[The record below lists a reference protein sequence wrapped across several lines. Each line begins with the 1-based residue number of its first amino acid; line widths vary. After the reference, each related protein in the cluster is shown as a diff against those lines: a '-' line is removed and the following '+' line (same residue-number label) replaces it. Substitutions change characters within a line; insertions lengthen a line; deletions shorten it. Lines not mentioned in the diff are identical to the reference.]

1 MVSARNFDMDVLR
14 TFVTGV
20 RFGSFARAAE
30 ALGRTP
36 PAVSLQM
43 RKLSELS
50 GQTLFVKQGRGLALT
65 DAGAALYD
73 YAVRILELND
83 EAMMMLGSS
92 RSLDGWLRLGIP
104 QDLAETS
111 LPPVLG
117 RFCRAHPKLRV
128 EARVDRG
135 AKLVA
140 AVERGDL
147 DMAVAWGGTR
157 SAHCRHIA
165 SHPVVWIAAAGYELP
180 GDEPVPLIA
189 FDPPCSFRAAAVGA
203 LEAAGLEWRQ
213 VFASP
218 GLAGLWAA
226 VTAGLGVT
234 VRTPVG
240 MPAHLRVLEAS
251 QGGLPALGPV
261 ELMLHT
267 AEAVP
272 PPPVARLRDILL
284 EMLTAGSPQTA
295 GIALLD

>member
-1 MVSARNFDMDVLR
+1 MVSSRNFDMDVLR

-20 RFGSFARAAE
+20 RFGSFAKAAE

-36 PAVSLQM
+36 PAVSLQLK
-43 RKLSELS
+43 KLSDLS
-50 GQTLFVKQGRGLALT
+50 GQTLFTKQGRGLALT
-65 DAGAALYD
+65 DAGEALYD
-73 YAVRILELND
+73 YAVRILDLND

-92 RSLDGWLRLGIP
+92 RALDGWLRIGIP
-104 QDLAETS
+104 QDFAETS

-117 RFCRAHPKLRV
+117 RFSRAHPKLRV

-147 DMAVAWGGTR
+147 DMAVTWGGQR

-165 SHPVVWIAAAGYELP
+165 THPIVWIAAADYDLP
-180 GDEPVPLIA
+180 PGEPVPLIA
-189 FDPPCSFRAAAVGA
+189 FDPPCSFRAAAVDA
-203 LEAAGLEWRQ
+203 LSATARDWRQ

-234 VRTPVG
+234 IRTTTAVP
-240 MPAHLRVLEAS
+240 PHLRVLDPERA
-251 QGGLPALGPV
+251 GLPTLGSV
-261 ELMLHT
+261 DLMLHT
-267 AEAVP
+267 AEATP
-272 PPPVARLRDILL
+272 AAPVSRLRDILL
-284 EMLTAGSPQTA
+284 EMLVVPS
-295 GIALLD
+295 

>member
-1 MVSARNFDMDVLR
+1 MVSFRNFDMDVLR
-14 TFVTGV
+14 TFVAGV
-20 RFGSFARAAE
+20 RFGSFAKAAE

-36 PAVSLQM
+36 PAVSLQLK
-43 RKLSELS
+43 KLSDLS
-50 GQTLFVKQGRGLALT
+50 GQTLFTKQGRGLALT
-65 DAGAALYD
+65 DAGEALYD

-92 RSLDGWLRLGIP
+92 RSLDGWLRIGIP
-104 QDLAETS
+104 QDFAETS

-117 RFCRAHPKLRV
+117 RFSRAHPKLRV

-147 DMAVAWGGTR
+147 DMAVTWGGQR

-165 SHPVVWIAAAGYELP
+165 THPIVWIAAADYDLP
-180 GDEPVPLIA
+180 PGEPVPLIA
-189 FDPPCSFRAAAVGA
+189 FDPPCSFRAAAVDA
-203 LEAAGLEWRQ
+203 LSATGRDWRQ

-234 VRTPVG
+234 IRTTTAVP
-240 MPAHLRVLEAS
+240 PHLRVLDLERA
-251 QGGLPALGPV
+251 GLPTLGSV
-261 ELMLHT
+261 DLMLHT

-272 PPPVARLRDILL
+272 AAPVSRLRDILL
-284 EMLTAGSPQTA
+284 EMLVVPS
-295 GIALLD
+295 

>member
-1 MVSARNFDMDVLR
+1 MVSPRNFDMDVLR

-20 RFGSFARAAE
+20 RLGSFAKAAE

-36 PAVSLQM
+36 PAVSLQLK
-43 RKLSELS
+43 KLSDVS
-50 GQTLFVKQGRGLALT
+50 GQTLFIKQGRGLALT
-65 DAGAALYD
+65 DAGEALYD
-73 YAVRILELND
+73 YAVRILDLND

-92 RSLDGWLRLGIP
+92 RALDGWLRLGIP
-104 QDLAETS
+104 QDFAETS

-117 RFCRAHPKLRV
+117 RFSRAHPKLRV

-147 DMAVAWGGTR
+147 DMAVTWGGTR

-165 SHPVVWIAAAGYELP
+165 THPIAWIAAADYELP
-180 GDEPVPLIA
+180 AGEPVPLIA
-189 FDPPCSFRAAAVGA
+189 FDPPCSFRAAAVDA
-203 LEAAGLEWRQ
+203 LVAAGRDWRQ

-234 VRTPVG
+234 IRTTTG
-240 MPAHLRVLEAS
+240 MPSHLRALDPERA
-251 QGGLPALGPV
+251 GLPSLGSV
-261 ELMLHT
+261 DLMLHT

-272 PPPVARLRDILL
+272 PAPVSRLRDILL
-284 EMLTAGSPQTA
+284 EMLVIQ
-295 GIALLD
+295 I

>member
-20 RFGSFARAAE
+20 RLGSFAKAAE

-36 PAVSLQM
+36 PAVSLQL
-43 RKLSELS
+43 RKLSDLS
-50 GQTLFVKQGRGLALT
+50 GQTLFTRQGRGLALT
-65 DAGAALYD
+65 DAGEALYD
-73 YAVRILELND
+73 YAVRILDLND

-104 QDLAETS
+104 QDFAETS

-117 RFCRAHPKLRV
+117 RFSRAHPKLRV

-147 DMAVAWGGTR
+147 DMAVTWGGPR
-157 SAHCRHIA
+157 SLHCQHVA
-165 SHPVVWIAAAGYELP
+165 THPIVWIAAADYALP
-180 GDEPVPLIA
+180 AKEAVPLIA
-189 FDPPCSFRAAAVGA
+189 FDPPCSFRTAAVDA
-203 LEAAGLEWRQ
+203 LSAARREWRQ

-234 VRTPVG
+234 IRTTAG
-240 MPAHLRVLEAS
+240 MPPHLRVLDPERA
-251 QGGLPALGPV
+251 GLPVLGSV
-261 ELMLHT
+261 DLMLHT
-267 AEAVP
+267 AEAMP
-272 PPPVARLRDILL
+272 SAPVLRLRDILL
-284 EMLTAGSPQTA
+284 DMLASPS
-295 GIALLD
+295 

>member
-1 MVSARNFDMDVLR
+1 MVSSRNFDMDVLR

-20 RFGSFARAAE
+20 RFGSFAKAAE

-36 PAVSLQM
+36 PAVSLQLK
-43 RKLSELS
+43 KLSDLS
-50 GQTLFVKQGRGLALT
+50 GQTLFTKQGRGLALT
-65 DAGAALYD
+65 DAGEALYD

-92 RSLDGWLRLGIP
+92 RSLDGWLRIGIP
-104 QDLAETS
+104 QDFAETS

-117 RFCRAHPKLRV
+117 RFSRAHPKLRV

-147 DMAVAWGGTR
+147 DMAVTWGGQK

-165 SHPVVWIAAAGYELP
+165 THPIVWIAAADYELP
-180 GDEPVPLIA
+180 PGEPVPLIA
-189 FDPPCSFRAAAVGA
+189 FDPPCSFRAAAVDA
-203 LEAAGLEWRQ
+203 LSAAGRDWRQ

-234 VRTPVG
+234 IRTTTG
-240 MPAHLRVLEAS
+240 MPPHLRVLDPERA
-251 QGGLPALGPV
+251 GLPALGNV
-261 ELMLHT
+261 DLMLHT

-272 PPPVARLRDILL
+272 AAPVSRLRDILL
-284 EMLTAGSPQTA
+284 EMLVVPS
-295 GIALLD
+295 

>member
-1 MVSARNFDMDVLR
+1 MVPARSFDMDVLR

-20 RFGSFARAAE
+20 RLGSFAKAAE

-36 PAVSLQM
+36 PAVSLQLK
-43 RKLSELS
+43 KLSDVS
-50 GQTLFVKQGRGLALT
+50 GQTLFTKQGRGLALT
-65 DAGAALYD
+65 DAGEALYD
-73 YAVRILELND
+73 YALRILELND

-92 RSLDGWLRLGIP
+92 RTLDGWLRIGIP
-104 QDLAETS
+104 QDFAETS

-117 RFCRAHPKLRV
+117 RFSRAHPKVRV

-135 AKLVA
+135 ARLVA

-147 DMAVAWGGTR
+147 DMAVTWGGQR

-165 SHPVVWIAAAGYELP
+165 THPIVWIAAADYEMP
-180 GDEPVPLIA
+180 TDAPVPLIA
-189 FDPPCSFRAAAVGA
+189 FDPPCSFRSAAVDA
-203 LEAAGLEWRQ
+203 LCASSREWRQ

-234 VRTPVG
+234 IRTSVG
-240 MPAHLRVLEAS
+240 MPPDLRVLDPRRS
-251 QGGLPALGPV
+251 GLPPLGNV
-261 ELMLHT
+261 DLMLHT

-272 PPPVARLRDILL
+272 PAPVARLRDILL
-284 EMLTAGSPQTA
+284 EMLVVQT
-295 GIALLD
+295 

>member
-1 MVSARNFDMDVLR
+1 MVSRNFDMDVLR

-20 RFGSFARAAE
+20 RFGSFAKAAE

-36 PAVSLQM
+36 PAVSLQLK
-43 RKLSELS
+43 KLSDLS
-50 GQTLFVKQGRGLALT
+50 GQTLLIKQGRGLALT
-65 DAGAALYD
+65 DAGEALYD
-73 YAVRILELND
+73 YAARILELND

-92 RSLDGWLRLGIP
+92 RALDGWLRIGIP
-104 QDLAETS
+104 QDFAETS

-117 RFCRAHPKLRV
+117 RFSRAHPKLRV

-147 DMAVAWGGTR
+147 DMAVTWGGQL
-157 SAHCRHIA
+157 SAHCQHIA
-165 SHPVVWIAAAGYELP
+165 THPIAWIAAAGYEVP
-180 GDEPVPLIA
+180 AGTPVPLIA
-189 FDPPCSFRAAAVGA
+189 FDPPCSFRAAAVDA
-203 LEAAGLEWRQ
+203 LSAAGREWRQ

-234 VRTPVG
+234 IRTGAG
-240 MPAHLRVLEAS
+240 MPSHLRVLDPERA
-251 QGGLPALGPV
+251 GLPALGSV
-261 ELMLHT
+261 DLMLHT

-272 PPPVARLRDILL
+272 SAPVSRLRDILL
-284 EMLTAGSPQTA
+284 EMLVVQT
-295 GIALLD
+295 

>member
-1 MVSARNFDMDVLR
+1 MVSRNFDMDVLR

-20 RFGSFARAAE
+20 RLGSFAKAAE

-36 PAVSLQM
+36 PAVSLQLK
-43 RKLSELS
+43 KLSELS
-50 GQTLFVKQGRGLALT
+50 GQTLFTKQGRGLALT
-65 DAGAALYD
+65 DAGEALYD
-73 YAVRILELND
+73 YAVRILDLND

-92 RSLDGWLRLGIP
+92 RSLDGWLRIGIP
-104 QDLAETS
+104 QDFAETS

-117 RFCRAHPKLRV
+117 RFSRAHPKLRV

-147 DMAVAWGGTR
+147 DMAVTWGGQR

-165 SHPVVWIAAAGYELP
+165 THAIAWIAAPDYTMQA
-180 GDEPVPLIA
+180 DAPVPLIA
-189 FDPPCSFRAAAVGA
+189 FDPPCSFRAAAVDA
-203 LEAAGLEWRQ
+203 LTAAGREWRQ

-234 VRTPVG
+234 IRTTTG
-240 MPAHLRVLEAS
+240 MPAHLVSLDPQRA
-251 QGGLPALGPV
+251 GLPPLGDV
-261 ELMLHT
+261 DLMLHT

-272 PPPVARLRDILL
+272 AAPVARLRDILT
-284 EMLTAGSPQTA
+284 EMLVLPV
-295 GIALLD
+295 

>member
-1 MVSARNFDMDVLR
+1 MVLPRNFDMDVLR

-20 RFGSFARAAE
+20 RLGSFAKAAD

-36 PAVSLQM
+36 PAVSLQLK
-43 RKLSELS
+43 KLSDLS
-50 GQTLFVKQGRGLALT
+50 GQTLFTKQGRGLALT
-65 DAGAALYD
+65 DAGEALHD

-92 RSLDGWLRLGIP
+92 RALDGWLRIGIP
-104 QDLAETS
+104 QDFAETS

-117 RFCRAHPKLRV
+117 RFARAHPKLRV

-140 AVERGDL
+140 AVEQGDL
-147 DMAVAWGGTR
+147 DMAVTWGAQR

-165 SHPVVWIAAAGYELP
+165 THPIVWIAAVDYVLPAG
-180 GDEPVPLIA
+180 EPVPLIA
-189 FDPPCSFRAAAVGA
+189 FDPPCSFRAAAVDA
-203 LEAAGLEWRQ
+203 LASHGHGWRQ

-234 VRTPVG
+234 IRTTTG
-240 MPAHLRVLEAS
+240 MPAHLRVLDNEQS
-251 QGGLPALGPV
+251 GLPALGSV
-261 ELMLHT
+261 DLMMHT
-267 AEAVP
+267 AEASP
-272 PPPVARLRDILL
+272 SAPVSRLRNILTG
-284 EMLTAGSPQTA
+284 MLAPA
-295 GIALLD
+295 P

>member
-1 MVSARNFDMDVLR
+1 MIAPRNFDMDVLR

-20 RFGSFARAAE
+20 RLGSFAKAAE

-36 PAVSLQM
+36 PAVSLQLK
-43 RKLSELS
+43 KLSDLS
-50 GQTLFVKQGRGLALT
+50 GQTLFTKQGRGLALT
-65 DAGAALYD
+65 DAGEALYD

-92 RSLDGWLRLGIP
+92 RTLDGWLRLGIP
-104 QDLAETS
+104 QDFAETS

-117 RFCRAHPKLRV
+117 RFSRAHPKLRV

-147 DMAVAWGGTR
+147 DMAVTWGGQK

-165 SHPVVWIAAAGYELP
+165 THEIVWIAVAGYAP
-180 GDEPVPLIA
+180 PAGEPVPLIA
-189 FDPPCSFRAAAVGA
+189 FDPPCSFRAAAVDA
-203 LEAAGLEWRQ
+203 LTAAGREWRQ

-234 VRTPVG
+234 IRTTTG
-240 MPAHLRVLEAS
+240 MPPHLCALDPQRA
-251 QGGLPALGPV
+251 GLPMLGNV
-261 ELMLHT
+261 DLMLHT
-267 AEAVP
+267 AEATP
-272 PPPVARLRDILL
+272 PHPLRGCA
-284 EMLTAGSPQTA
+284 TFCSKCW
-295 GIALLD
+295 

>member
-1 MVSARNFDMDVLR
+1 MVLPRNFDMDVLR

-20 RFGSFARAAE
+20 RFGSFAKAAE

-36 PAVSLQM
+36 PAVSLQLK
-43 RKLSELS
+43 KLADLS
-50 GQTLFVKQGRGLALT
+50 GQTLFIKQGRGLALT
-65 DAGAALYD
+65 DAGEALYD

-92 RSLDGWLRLGIP
+92 RALDGWLRIGLP
-104 QDLAETS
+104 QDFAETS

-117 RFCRAHPKLRV
+117 RFSRAHPKLRV

-147 DMAVAWGGTR
+147 DMAVTWGGQR
-157 SAHCRHIA
+157 SAHCQHIA
-165 SHPVVWIAAAGYELP
+165 THPIVWIAAADYELSSE
-180 GDEPVPLIA
+180 DPVPLIA
-189 FDPPCSFRAAAVGA
+189 FDPPCSFRAAAVEA
-203 LEAAGLEWRQ
+203 LSSTGRDWRQ

-234 VRTPVG
+234 IRTTAG
-240 MPAHLRVLEAS
+240 MPPHLRSLDPERA
-251 QGGLPALGPV
+251 GLPALGSV
-261 ELMLHT
+261 DLMLHT

-272 PPPVARLRDILL
+272 AAPVSRLRDILL
-284 EMLTAGSPQTA
+284 EMLVTPS
-295 GIALLD
+295 

>member
-1 MVSARNFDMDVLR
+1 MVSPRNFDMDVLR

-20 RFGSFARAAE
+20 RFGSFAKAAE

-36 PAVSLQM
+36 PAVSLQLK
-43 RKLSELS
+43 KLADVS
-50 GQTLFVKQGRGLALT
+50 GQTLFIKQGRGLALT
-65 DAGAALYD
+65 DAGEALYD

-92 RSLDGWLRLGIP
+92 RALDGWLRIGLP
-104 QDLAETS
+104 QDFAETS

-117 RFCRAHPKLRV
+117 RFSRAHPKLRV

-147 DMAVAWGGTR
+147 DMAVTWGGQR
-157 SAHCRHIA
+157 SAHCQHIA
-165 SHPVVWIAAAGYELP
+165 MHPIVWIAAADYEVSSE
-180 GDEPVPLIA
+180 DPVPLIA
-189 FDPPCSFRAAAVGA
+189 FDPPCSFRAAAVEA
-203 LEAAGLEWRQ
+203 LSSTGRDWRQ

-234 VRTPVG
+234 IRTTAG
-240 MPAHLRVLEAS
+240 MPPHLRSLDPERA
-251 QGGLPALGPV
+251 GLPALGSV
-261 ELMLHT
+261 DLMLHT

-272 PPPVARLRDILL
+272 AAPVSRLRDILL
-284 EMLTAGSPQTA
+284 EMLVKPS
-295 GIALLD
+295 